1 MRKTE
6 LTPEAVHPLLERTG
20 GTPYAK
26 KDLIAVLSAIMEGFV
41 DRAFGVDA
49 VHQAIASQKMNVST
63 AIAVPHRKR
72 RERSEQQRR
81 GRKRQIRATKVSD
94 QRGTKPCPK
103 KAS

>member
-1 MRKTE
+1 VRDSE
-6 LTPEAVHPLLERTG
+6 LPPDQAHPICARAEG
-20 GTPYAK
+20 AHSK
-26 KDLIAVLSAIMEGFV
+26 KDFIAVLSAIMEGFV

-63 AIAVPHRKR
+63 AIAIPHRKR

-81 GRKRQIRATKVSD
+81 GRKRQIRATKVSE